1 MVFES
6 VAGFAT
12 VKFYL
17 STLLYIVPIL
27 PSLSF
32 GQAYPLAVQQWLADA
47 LFHISAGLL
56 DTFITVVR
64 FKIPVK
70 SIFFKF
76 FLENIWW

>member
-17 STLLYIVPIL
+17 YTLLYIVHIL
-27 PSLSF
+27 PFLSC
-32 GQAYPLAVQQWLADA
+32 GQAYPLAVLQWLADA
-47 LFHISAGLL
+47 LSHISAGLP

-70 SIFFKF
+70 SIFFKIS
-76 FLENIWW
+76 LENIWW